1 MPRKRRKLEKQSATR
16 VDSTPEAATLKVAS
30 PKAAL
35 GDVHTGYAK
44 VSSVRRWRVSVL
56 SDGYPWWSLVAHAMD
71 ASIELI
77 VLKHSLSLNL
87 LSRISESQA
96 VVDLSTN
103 VNAVARREQA
113 VQALLDS
120 RSEIVMIDGDPPEA
134 QSDFWKGAD
143 LKGLEARTIRG
154 GTRAC
159 RRCLQRIF
167 LGPLLDHNVRGSR
180 ESRSQLGPA
189 TGPEVGHET
198 RSLWAS
204 RPTAKVGHSY
214 RKRGCCDPSYG
225 GFRGRLVPRPR

>member
-44 VSSVRRWRVSVL
+44 VSIVRWWRVSVL

-103 VNAVARREQA
+103 VNAVARRDESK
-113 VQALLDS
+113 LFKLCL
-120 RSEIVMIDGDPPEA
+120 IVG
-134 QSDFWKGAD
+134 
-143 LKGLEARTIRG
+143 
-154 GTRAC
+154 
-159 RRCLQRIF
+159 QR
-167 LGPLLDHNVRGSR
+167 L
-180 ESRSQLGPA
+180 
-189 TGPEVGHET
+189 
-198 RSLWAS
+198 
-204 RPTAKVGHSY
+204 
-214 RKRGCCDPSYG
+214 
-225 GFRGRLVPRPR
+225 